1 MAQQE
6 ILCTV
11 DSCYY
16 NDDARVC
23 KAAKIMVQNNFVHL
37 RDVKMEAGSMEGD
50 ASNSNETLCQ
60 TFIPKE
66 KGPKP
71 GINRLP

>member
-11 DSCYY
+11 DTCYY

-23 KAAKIMVQNNFVHL
+23 KASKIMVKNNIVQL
-37 RDVKMEAGSMEGD
+37 SDIKMEVGSMGKD
-50 ASNSNETLCQ
+50 ASSSNETLCE

-71 GINRLP
+71 GIQRLP